1 MEVNQLIVII
11 KKKIEKNILTQNILI
26 KDQTYLHKSHSS
38 HELGKFHLELIIK
51 SEELKKHSKI
61 KDYWY
66 NNILCV
72 ILQYILKK
80 TLISLVFMTEV
91 NKATKWG

>member
-61 KDYWY
+61 
-66 NNILCV
+66 
-72 ILQYILKK
+72 Q
-80 TLISLVFMTEV
+80 
-91 NKATKWG
+91 ATKKIYKILDDEIKNYLHSIRILIN